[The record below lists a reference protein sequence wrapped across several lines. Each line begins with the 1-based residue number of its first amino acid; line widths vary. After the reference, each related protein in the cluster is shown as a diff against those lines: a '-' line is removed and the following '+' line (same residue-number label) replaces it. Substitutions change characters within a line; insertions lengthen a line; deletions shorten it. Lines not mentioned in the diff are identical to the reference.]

1 LNFHRATLDTCAD
14 AEGAVVVIDVIRAF
28 TSAAYAFG
36 AGAAGITLVSTIAE
50 AFALREQ
57 NPDALIMGEDGGKPI
72 PGFDFSNSPTHY
84 LDIDLS
90 GRSLIQRTT
99 HGTQGVVRSV
109 RADTLLTAS
118 FPCARATA
126 ARLRALQPQQVTF
139 VVTGWEGDGL
149 WGDEDMACADYLEA
163 LLRGLEPNPAPYL
176 DRVRHSPTGLLF
188 ADPTVTHFSPH
199 DLPLCVA
206 LDRFD
211 FAMQVERQNGLLH
224 MTPVAAT
231 QGGEESADGD
241 CAKPRFMA

>member
-1 LNFHRATLDTCAD
+1 MNFHRATLETCVN

-36 AGAAGITLVSTIAE
+36 AGAAVITLVSTIDE
-50 AFALREQ
+50 AFALRQQ

-90 GRSLIQRTT
+90 GHSLIQRTT

-139 VVTGWEGDGL
+139 VITGWEGDGL

-163 LLRGLEPNPAPYL
+163 LLRGLDPDPAPYL
-176 DRVRHSPTGLLF
+176 IGCGIRRPACSSPTRRSRTFRRMTCPF
-188 ADPTVTHFSPH
+188 AWRWTASTSP
-199 DLPLCVA
+199 C
-206 LDRFD
+206 RS
-211 FAMQVERQNGLLH
+211 
-224 MTPVAAT
+224 
-231 QGGEESADGD
+231 SAKTD
-241 CAKPRFMA
+241 CCT